1 MEYHQITLSEW
12 LTAKEELR
20 KALQDTKT
28 AFVRTGYWL
37 RKIEDGKLFE
47 QEGRGFK
54 SVAEY
59 AEAEYNISP
68 STCSRLMAI
77 NRQFSADGYSLELAE
92 PYRGF
97 SFGLLVEMK
106 DISEEGRAMITPDTP
121 REDIREIRRY
131 EREAGTIVEESPKSP
146 DYHPAIRAFLESL
159 GEKEISAQAAAAAKG
174 PKAVFEE
181 VAPSGRR
188 LFRHGVYL
196 VNFTERQITIRKF
209 GQGDESVSWEEYAE
223 AFGAFME
230 ERPEEP
236 AETMPAAGTEVP
248 DTDVGNMELPI
259 MPEPEGGEE
268 QTGGFAEETGISEG
282 QQEEPGENLEKDED
296 EEKGPDGRETGSG
309 ETTQEGSEKE
319 GNAFARANGGT
330 AGEGNKDSGK
340 SDEGSGTFAERIRNI
355 RENKTGETKRTDQDK
370 GWEGIGREHAPI
382 APAQS
387 TEEEPK
393 PEGNTDTDE
402 ENGGELR
409 SVEARIV
416 AAEVEQAAKRIKDME
431 WASAAKM
438 LRKALAY
445 VEEKE
450 ARE

>member
-131 EREAGTIVEESPKSP
+131 EREAGTIVEEPPKNP

-223 AFGAFME
+223 AFGTFME
-230 ERPEEP
+230 ERHEEP
-236 AETMPAAGTEVP
+236 AETMPAAGTEVT
-248 DTDVGNMELPI
+248 DTDVGNMELQI

-268 QTGGFAEETGISEG
+268 QTEGLAKETGISEG

-296 EEKGPDGRETGSG
+296 EEKEPDGRDTDCG
-309 ETTQEGSEKE
+309 ERTQEGPEKE
-319 GNAFARANGGT
+319 GNAFAGANEGT
-330 AGEGNKDSGK
+330 AGKGNKDSGK

-355 RENKTGETKRTDQDK
+355 RENKTGETKRTEPDK
-370 GWEGIGREHAPI
+370 GWEGIGRERAPI

-393 PEGNTDTDE
+393 PEGITDE

-409 SVEARIV
+409 SVEARLV
-416 AAEVEQAAKRIKDME
+416 AAEVEQAARMIKDME

-438 LRKALAY
+438 LRKVLAY

>member
-77 NRQFSADGYSLELAE
+77 NRQYSADGYSLELAE

-131 EREAGTIVEESPKSP
+131 EREAGTIVEEPPKSP
-146 DYHPAIRAFLESL
+146 DYHPAISAFFESL

-223 AFGAFME
+223 AFGTFME
-230 ERPEEP
+230 ERHEEP

-248 DTDVGNMELPI
+248 DTDVGNMELQI

-268 QTGGFAEETGISEG
+268 QTEGLAEETGISEG

-296 EEKGPDGRETGSG
+296 KEKEPDGRDTDCG
-309 ETTQEGSEKE
+309 ERTQESPEKE
-319 GNAFARANGGT
+319 GNAFARANEGM
-330 AGEGNKDSGK
+330 AGKGNKDSGK

-355 RENKTGETKRTDQDK
+355 RENKTGETKRTEPDK

-393 PEGNTDTDE
+393 PEGITDE

-409 SVEARIV
+409 SVEARLV
-416 AAEVEQAAKRIKDME
+416 AAEVEQAARMIKDME

-438 LRKALAY
+438 LRKVLAY

>member
-12 LTAKEELR
+12 LTAREELR

-59 AEAEYNISP
+59 AVAEYNISP

-77 NRQFSADGYSLELAE
+77 NRQFSAGGYSLELAE
-92 PYRGF
+92 PYRDF

-131 EREAGTIVEESPKSP
+131 EREAGTIVEEPPKSP
-146 DYHPAIRAFLESL
+146 GYHPAIRAFLESL
-159 GEKEISAQAAAAAKG
+159 EEKEISAQAAAAAKG

-223 AFGAFME
+223 AFGTFVK
-230 ERPEEP
+230 ERHEEP
-236 AETMPAAGTEVP
+236 VETMPAAGTEVP
-248 DTDVGNMELPI
+248 DTDVGNMEPI
-259 MPEPEGGEE
+259 MPEPEGWEE
-268 QTGGFAEETGISEG
+268 QPEETAEEAGGFEG
-282 QQEEPGENLEKDED
+282 QQESP
-296 EEKGPDGRETGSG
+296 EEKPEEDGEEGPDGRDTDCG
-309 ETTQEGSEKE
+309 ERTQEGPEKE
-319 GNAFARANGGT
+319 GNAFARANEGT

-340 SDEGSGTFAERIRNI
+340 SDGGSGTFAERIRNI
-355 RENKTGETKRTDQDK
+355 RENKTGETKRTEPDK
-370 GWEGIGREHAPI
+370 GWEGIRRERAPI

-387 TEEEPK
+387 AGEKPK
-393 PEGNTDTDE
+393 PEGIADTDE

-409 SVEARIV
+409 SVEARLV
-416 AAEVEQAAKRIKDME
+416 AAEVEQAAKMIKDME
-431 WASAAKM
+431 WGRAAEM

>member
-131 EREAGTIVEESPKSP
+131 EREAGTIVEEPPKSP

-223 AFGAFME
+223 AFGTFME
-230 ERPEEP
+230 EKHEET

-248 DTDVGNMELPI
+248 DTDVGNMELQI

-268 QTGGFAEETGISEG
+268 QTEGLAEETGISER

-296 EEKGPDGRETGSG
+296 EEKGSDGRDTDCG
-309 ETTQEGSEKE
+309 ERTQEGPEKE
-319 GNAFARANGGT
+319 GNAFARANEGT
-330 AGEGNKDSGK
+330 AGKGNKDSGK
-340 SDEGSGTFAERIRNI
+340 SDEGSGTFAERIRNV
-355 RENKTGETKRTDQDK
+355 RENKTGETKRTEPDK
-370 GWEGIGREHAPI
+370 GWECIGREHAPI

-393 PEGNTDTDE
+393 PEGITDV

-409 SVEARIV
+409 SVEARLV
-416 AAEVEQAAKRIKDME
+416 AAEVEQAARMIKDME